1 MRAYYVSF
9 INAITFLYSL
19 IYEVPWVNKGK
30 NVIVQIYKKCAIG
43 NASSE
48 SLVLSARVNTCNYKS
63 RPLYYVFYQKKTV
76 SDVILESLEK
86 KKKEGFKMNLW

>member
-19 IYEVPWVNKGK
+19 IYEAPWVNKGK
-30 NVIVQIYKKCAIG
+30 KAIVKIYKKCAIG

-48 SLVLSARVNTCNYKS
+48 RVLF
-63 RPLYYVFYQKKTV
+63 YVP
-76 SDVILESLEK
+76 E
-86 KKKEGFKMNLW
+86 